1 MDFLNIFN
9 MDAGTLE
16 EEYESVSK
24 ALRKLGL
31 SEYEVKTYIALVTM
45 DLGSAEAIGETA
57 GIPRTSA
64 YKVLQSL
71 EEKGFVTS
79 IQGRPTIFH
88 PVPPLEIKMEIVEEV
103 SEAFDKLNEVQG
115 ILSER
120 GVPQLVFTIVG
131 KEKVLAKIGEILDSS
146 LSSFIISSPLIRVI
160 RQVHGTKFR
169 EAVKRGVEV
178 TIITEP
184 FVKVPSN
191 IKLHRRTGLL
201 ATDVFSDGEIALI
214 ATPDLSLCGF
224 TDNPF
229 LVEHLESFLRISMEQ
244 LGQN

>member
-1 MDFLNIFN
+1 MDFFNILN

-16 EEYESVSK
+16 EEYESVSIT
-24 ALRKLGL
+24 LRKLGL
-31 SEYEVKTYIALVTM
+31 SEYELKTYIALVTM
-45 DLGSAEAIGETA
+45 DKGSAEAIGETA

-79 IQGRPTIFH
+79 IEGRPTIFY
-88 PVPPLEIKMEIVEEV
+88 PVPPLEIKVNMVDEI

-131 KEKVLAKIGEILDSS
+131 KDKVLAKIGGILDSS
-146 LSSFIISSPLIRVI
+146 LSNFIISSPQIRVI

-169 EAVKRGVEV
+169 EAVKRGVEI

-184 FVKVPSN
+184 FVKVPPSTN
-191 IKLHRRTGLL
+191 LHRRTGLL

-244 LGQN
+244 LGQD